1 MHILIL
7 SFRIYL
13 NCLIW
18 KIGVCSIYYLCT
30 GVKIITKLKILVS
43 AQKKGFVFDGRV
55 YYISNSDQLM
65 VTNSFSPCQ
74 RVIGFLSFG
83 YSRFQVLMVV

>member
-1 MHILIL
+1 MLDLENWGMFDLLSMHWSKNHNQVENL
-7 SFRIYL
+7 SF
-13 NCLIW
+13 
-18 KIGVCSIYYLCT
+18 S
-30 GVKIITKLKILVS
+30 S
-43 AQKKGFVFDGRV
+43 EKGFVFDGRV

-65 VTNSFSPCQ
+65 VTNSFGRRFSPCQ

>member
-1 MHILIL
+1 MLDLENWGMFDLLSMHWSKNHNQVENL
-7 SFRIYL
+7 SF
-13 NCLIW
+13 
-18 KIGVCSIYYLCT
+18 S
-30 GVKIITKLKILVS
+30 S
-43 AQKKGFVFDGRV
+43 EKKGFVFDGRV